1 MEAVAEKEKRRQQ
14 PPVPAAVVA
23 GARVSRPEML
33 PPPPPGN
40 RHRSQARGRR
50 RELLLARLCLVG
62 SLTLLLASL
71 SSWAGRS
78 GYDVLSYPVETYDKW
93 SGRRL
98 LQATEDN
105 ATEIPEE
112 TENRYVKN
120 CTEPGSFQR
129 VLTK

>member
-1 MEAVAEKEKRRQQ
+1 MEPAAAKEKRRRQ
-14 PPVPAAVVA
+14 PVPAAVA
-23 GARVSRPEML
+23 AARFSRPEML
-33 PPPPPGN
+33 PLPPGN
-40 RHRSQARGRR
+40 RPRSQARRR
-50 RELLLARLCLVG
+50 RELLLAQLCLAG

-71 SSWAGRS
+71 SRWAGQS

-120 CTEPGSFQR
+120 CTEPGSFQT
-129 VLTK
+129 VVTK